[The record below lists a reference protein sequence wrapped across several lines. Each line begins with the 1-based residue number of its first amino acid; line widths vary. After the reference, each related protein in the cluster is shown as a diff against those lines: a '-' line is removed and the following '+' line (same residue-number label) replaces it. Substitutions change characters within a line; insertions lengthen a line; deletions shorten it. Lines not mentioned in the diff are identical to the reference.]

1 VAAMSEVRV
10 KVVPELDPEF
20 QALLGTATADTLAKL
35 DAGAALAYAIYHCP
49 KDQVKAFFDAMPQG
63 VMKAYA
69 RACDA
74 WRLNTDPKRFD
85 ADADPS

>member
-1 VAAMSEVRV
+1 VAAMSELRV

-35 DAGAALAYAIYHCP
+35 DAGTALYYAIYHCP
-49 KDQVKAFFDAMPQG
+49 KDQIEAFFGAMPNG
-63 VMKAYA
+63 VRTAYMQASDAFAPRSSKAS
-69 RACDA
+69 
-74 WRLNTDPKRFD
+74 D